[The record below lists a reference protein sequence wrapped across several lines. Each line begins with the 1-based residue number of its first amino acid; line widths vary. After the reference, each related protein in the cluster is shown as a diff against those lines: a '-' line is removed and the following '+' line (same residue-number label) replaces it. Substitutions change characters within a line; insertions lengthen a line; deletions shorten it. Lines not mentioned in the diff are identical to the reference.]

1 MVAPSVR
8 ARHMKL
14 FVERVRDLDAD
25 RRDAVLAR
33 IGPVDLDAIENAS
46 PLDWFPVEIN
56 VRATEAVWKALG
68 PGAREGFFLRLGMED
83 FESPLLKGVVAT
95 ALRLFGVEP
104 GSLLKFAPRGWSQV
118 FRDDATVTAASP
130 GKGVATLTYAGL
142 PAPLAESRI
151 WIDSVAASMG
161 AMFAVTKKR
170 GTVTAEQIDV
180 ASGSMTLVFRWE
192 S

>member
-56 VRATEAVWKALG
+56 VRATEAV
-68 PGAREGFFLRLGMED
+68 
-83 FESPLLKGVVAT
+83 
-95 ALRLFGVEP
+95 
-104 GSLLKFAPRGWSQV
+104 
-118 FRDDATVTAASP
+118 
-130 GKGVATLTYAGL
+130 
-142 PAPLAESRI
+142 
-151 WIDSVAASMG
+151 
-161 AMFAVTKKR
+161 
-170 GTVTAEQIDV
+170 
-180 ASGSMTLVFRWE
+180 
-192 S
+192 